1 MTNFKALLQAL
12 HAAHVKELKE
22 ARRKEKAR
30 RSSEPLG
37 DI

>member
-22 ARRKEKAR
+22 AQRKG
-30 RSSEPLG
+30 ST
-37 DI
+37 IF